1 MYRPCL
7 LRAVLSALVQI
18 CRDVLRAAHGQSL
31 PLTGSLG
38 RPRATYFPG
47 NLGPGEQDRHEK
59 TRPMATLPNPR
70 GNGEPLRTVGRMD
83 KEEASVGT
91 GSRRWR
97 RGSLGSCYCL
107 H

>member
-7 LRAVLSALVQI
+7 LRAVSSALVQI
-18 CRDVLRAAHGQSL
+18 CRDVLRAARGQSL